1 MAGALHL
8 VNGTLKPCA
17 AQKTSVTPVSLPNC
31 TRRPSLVSCFVE
43 RRAQHKAALTR
54 GRRNLAAPITAVAAT
69 EERTEQYALPASKT
83 EIC

>member
-17 AQKTSVTPVSLPNC
+17 AQNPSVTPVSLPNC